1 MKNIA
6 IAIFL
11 FSMLLFAEDRELIPQ
26 SKTEF
31 TYINQKGIEKEID
44 LTGKDFILVSV
55 REEDSDGHFHLQT

>member
-11 FSMLLFAEDRELIPQ
+11 FSMLLFGEDRELIPQ

-31 TYINQKGIEKEID
+31 TYINKKGI
-44 LTGKDFILVSV
+44 
-55 REEDSDGHFHLQT
+55 